1 MDTSLIREFHTLMQ
15 VEQNSGR
22 NGIAEGIAWA
32 LATIAVPDLLAEVN
46 RLENG
51 ITDAAIH
58 LDRSGLHEQAEDWQR
73 FAQGGRAPY
82 PGK

>member
-15 VEQNSGR
+15 VEQSSGR
-22 NGIAEGIAWA
+22 NGVAEGIAWA
-32 LATIAVPDLLAEVN
+32 LATIAIPDLLTEVN

-51 ITDAAIH
+51 ITDAAVH
-58 LDRSGLHEQAEDWQR
+58 LDHSGLHEQSDAWLA
-73 FAQGGRAPY
+73 FAQGGPAPY

>member
-32 LATIAVPDLLAEVN
+32 LAMIAVPDLLDEVN

-51 ITDAAIH
+51 IADAANN
-58 LDRSGLHEQAEDWQR
+58 LDRSGLHEQSDAWLA
-73 FAQGGRAPY
+73 FAQGGPPPY
-82 PGK
+82 RDK